1 MTASVTGSDRGPA
14 IAPAPD
20 TAPDIETAL
29 ALRALPPEQLEAAR
43 ALLARACA
51 HDAAARVAREKLFG
65 PAAAHPEVHALG
77 AWKGAELAGVAAVSG
92 PWIRLLAV
100 DPAWRGQ
107 GVGSALLAAAE
118 QAVTAAGARTVRVL
132 DQPGNYLA
140 PGIDLRNRETIAWLE
155 RRGYEHR
162 GERTNLLVDLSPGLR
177 RDSPSSRDS
186 LDPAA
191 RIRATCARA
200 LAAASPAYELRR
212 ASAADA
218 DALAA
223 MIACGFSDAWA
234 FEVVQALR
242 CEPPAVHVAVERASG
257 AYVAFAAHDGNNRGL
272 GWFGPTGTLPGHRSR
287 GLGAALLWA
296 CLEDVAAAG
305 HEVCEVAWIGPRDF
319 YERVA
324 GVASERRFVAMRKEI
339 P

>member
-1 MTASVTGSDRGPA
+1 VTGLVTGLVPGPP
-14 IAPAPD
+14 IALH
-20 TAPDIETAL
+20 AL
-29 ALRALPPEQLEAAR
+29 GPEQLEAAC

-51 HDAAARVAREKLFG
+51 HDAAAPVAAEKLFG
-65 PAAAHPEVHALG
+65 PAAGHPGAHAFG
-77 AWKGAELAGVAAVSG
+77 AFRGAELAGVVAVSG

-100 DPAWRGQ
+100 DPDFRGQ

-118 QAVTAAGARTVRVL
+118 QAITAAGARTVHVL

-140 PGIDLRNRETIAWLE
+140 PGIDARHREAIAWLE
-155 RRGYEHR
+155 RRGYARR
-162 GERTNLLVDLSPGLR
+162 GERTNLLIGLR
-177 RDSPSSRDS
+177 PDS
-186 LDPAA
+186 LDQGV
-191 RIRATCARA
+191 RLRATRAR
-200 LAAASPAYELRR
+200 AAASPAYELRR
-212 ASAADA
+212 ATAADA

-223 MIACGFSDAWA
+223 VIASAFSAAWA
-234 FEVVQALR
+234 FEVGQALR

-257 AYVAFAAHDGNNRGL
+257 AFVAFAAHDGNNRGL
-272 GWFGPTGTLPGHRSR
+272 GWFGPTGTLPDHRGR

-319 YERVA
+319 YERAA
-324 GVASERRFVAMRKEI
+324 GVAGERRFVAMRKEI

>member
-1 MTASVTGSDRGPA
+1 MTGVANGSVTGSAGKAAAGAVPA
-14 IAPAPD
+14 ARAQL
-20 TAPDIETAL
+20 TLQAL
-29 ALRALPPEQLEAAR
+29 LSEQLEAAR

-51 HDAAARVAREKLFG
+51 YDAATVVASEKLFG
-65 PAAAHPEVHALG
+65 PAAAHPDAHALG
-77 AWKGAELAGVAAVSG
+77 AWIGAELAGVAAVSG

-118 QAVTAAGARTVRVL
+118 QAVIAAGARTVRLL

-140 PGIDLRNRETIAWLE
+140 PGVDLRNRETIAWLE
-155 RRGYEHR
+155 RRGYVRH
-162 GERTNLLVDLSPGLR
+162 GERTNLLVDIRQLR
-177 RDSPSSRDS
+177 RLRQPGHDAQAG
-186 LDPAA
+186 AA
-191 RIRATCARA
+191 HAHAR
-200 LAAASPAYELRR
+200 AAASPAYELRR
-212 ASAADA
+212 ASPADA

-223 MIACGFSDAWA
+223 MITAAFSAAWA
-234 FEVVQALR
+234 FEVGQALR
-242 CEPPAVHVAVERASG
+242 CDPPAVHVAVERASG

-272 GWFGPTGTLPGHRSR
+272 GWFGPTGTLPEHRGR
-287 GLGAALLWA
+287 GLGAALLHA

-319 YERVA
+319 YERAAVVA
-324 GVASERRFVAMRKEI
+324 GGRRFVAMRKEI

>member
-1 MTASVTGSDRGPA
+1 MTGSVIGPA
-14 IAPAPD
+14 IGRAPEVPAQ
-20 TAPDIETAL
+20 L
-29 ALRALPPEQLEAAR
+29 ALHALLPAQLEAAR
-43 ALLARACA
+43 ALLVRACA

-65 PAAAHPEVHALG
+65 PAAAHPDVHAMG

-100 DPAWRGQ
+100 EPAQRGR
-107 GVGSALLAAAE
+107 GVGSALLAWTE
-118 QAVTAAGARTVRVL
+118 QAAMAAGARAVRLL

-155 RRGYEHR
+155 RRGYAR
-162 GERTNLLVDLSPGLR
+162 CGERTNLLVDLGPHGPHGQPGHDTR
-177 RDSPSSRDS
+177 I
-186 LDPAA
+186 AA
-191 RIRATCARA
+191 AHARA
-200 LAAASPAYELRR
+200 LAVTSPAYELRR
-212 ASAADA
+212 ASPADV
-218 DALAA
+218 DALTA
-223 MIACGFSDAWA
+223 MIAAGFSAAWA
-234 FEVVQALR
+234 FEVGQALR

-272 GWFGPTGTLPGHRSR
+272 GWFGPTGTLPEHRGR
-287 GLGAALLWA
+287 GLGAALLCA

-305 HEVCEVAWIGPRDF
+305 HEACEVAWIGPRDF

-324 GVASERRFVAMRKEI
+324 GVAGERRFVAMRKEI